1 VSGHVLIVG
10 AGPGLGLANAR
21 RFGEAGNA
29 VHLIARSAERL
40 EGLAA
45 ELAEAGVE
53 VETSA
58 VDLGDAEAF
67 GARVAEIDERRPI
80 DTAVFQP
87 GIPGDALV
95 DVSKVTGAD
104 TLPWFEAQV
113 LGAMAL
119 GAALVP
125 RMRERGSGSLIFVG
139 GASARLTLQAFGNV
153 GPVMAALRSYA
164 LTLSGAL
171 DEDGVFAAFFAVA
184 GMIATGEEPKKG
196 EVTPHALADRLY
208 RLSVEQDARELLVS
222 PDGDHVP
229 KGAAR

>member
-1 VSGHVLIVG
+1 MPGHVLIVG

-21 RFGEAGNA
+21 RFGEAGEA
-29 VHLIARSAERL
+29 VHLIARSPERL
-40 EGLAA
+40 GQLAA
-45 ELAEAGVE
+45 ELGEAGVE

-67 GARVAEIDERRPI
+67 GARVAQIDYRRPV

-87 GIPGDALV
+87 GIPAGALV
-95 DVSKVTGAD
+95 DVLEVTGAD
-104 TLPWFEAQV
+104 TVPWFEAQV

-139 GASARLTLQAFGNV
+139 GASARLTLKAFGNV

-171 DEDGVFAAFFAVA
+171 DDAGVFAAFYAVA
-184 GMIATGEEPKKG
+184 GMIATGAEPKSG
-196 EVTPHALADRLY
+196 EVTAEALADRLY
-208 RLSVEQDARELLVS
+208 RLAIEQDARELLVG

-229 KGAAR
+229 KGASR